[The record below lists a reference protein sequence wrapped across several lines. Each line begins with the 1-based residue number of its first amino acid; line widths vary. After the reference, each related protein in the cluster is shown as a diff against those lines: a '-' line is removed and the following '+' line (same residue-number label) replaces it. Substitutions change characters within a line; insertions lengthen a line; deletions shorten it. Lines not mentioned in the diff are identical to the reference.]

1 MTAAF
6 YEHLIQK
13 IGENNTNKLR
23 KIKVGIAGAGG
34 LGSNCA
40 MNLVRAGFGNLKIID
55 YDIVEVTNLDR
66 QFYFADQVGMYK
78 VEALRQNLLRIN
90 PAVQIE
96 IEVRKIDQSMVE
108 RLFADCLIVAECLE
122 RKKIDSC
129 YGDIDYVDGCKRGS
143 PVRAWR
149 AGEYH
154 RNRFKWG
161 WMPPHPTFFARRALY
176 EKYGLFNLDFKL
188 AADYELMLRFLYKH
202 HVLANYI
209 PKCLVTMRTG
219 GACKPGIA
227 NTLSNMAENYRA
239 WKVNA
244 LRPNPLTFVLKPLS
258 KIGQYA
264 RFRSVRSK
272 E

>member
-1 MTAAF
+1 MSLKISIITAVLNRRDTLSSCIESVMGQD
-6 YEHLIQK
+6 YPDVEHILIDGGSTDGTLEVIRSYQDK
-13 IGENNTNKLR
+13 ISRWISEPDS
-23 KIKVGIAGAGG
+23 G
-34 LGSNCA
+34 LYDA
-40 MNLVRAGFGNLKIID
+40 MNKGIRLATGDVIGILNSDD
-55 YDIVEVTNLDR
+55 YYTDR
-66 QFYFADQVGMYK
+66 S
-78 VEALRQNLLRIN
+78 AL
-90 PAVQIE
+90 
-96 IEVRKIDQSMVE
+96 ST
-108 RLFADCLIVAECLE
+108 VAECL
-122 RKKIDSC
+122 KKKVDSC
-129 YGDIDYVDGCKRGS
+129 YGDIDYVDDCSDGN
-143 PVRAWR
+143 PVRAWH

-202 HVLANYI
+202 HVSATYI

-227 NTLSNMAENYRA
+227 NTLSNMGENYRA

>member
-1 MTAAF
+1 MKISIITAVLNRRDTLSSCIESVLDQD
-6 YEHLIQK
+6 YPNVEHIIIDGGSTDGTLEIIEQYNTK
-13 IGENNTNKLR
+13 IARYISEPDN
-23 KIKVGIAGAGG
+23 G
-34 LGSNCA
+34 LYDA
-40 MNLVRAGFGNLKIID
+40 MNKGIRQATGDVIGILNSDD
-55 YDIVEVTNLDR
+55 YYTDEGVLSV
-66 QFYFADQVGMYK
+66 
-78 VEALRQNLLRIN
+78 
-90 PAVQIE
+90 
-96 IEVRKIDQSMVE
+96 
-108 RLFADCLIVAECLE
+108 VAECLE
-122 RKKIDSC
+122 RKKVDSC

-202 HVLANYI
+202 HVSANYI